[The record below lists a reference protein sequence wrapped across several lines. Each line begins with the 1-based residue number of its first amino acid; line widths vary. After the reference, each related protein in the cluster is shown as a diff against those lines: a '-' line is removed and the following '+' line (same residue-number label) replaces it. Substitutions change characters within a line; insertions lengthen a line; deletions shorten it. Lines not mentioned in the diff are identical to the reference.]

1 MSERISPPPFS
12 HMVTGS
18 SDAPVVGIPATAR
31 GRRFSPASSLTALL
45 LLGAF
50 GCSSAGSSFE
60 GTGGSGQPPG
70 SGGGGVAT
78 GGSGSG
84 VGTGGS
90 TTSGSGGTVE
100 GTGGNT
106 TTGTGGT
113 GAGGTVAPTC
123 PKGAT
128 AICHEFLANDNG
140 RNQINYVNEFDPSKN
155 WT

>member
-78 GGSGSG
+78 GGAL
-84 VGTGGS
+84 
-90 TTSGSGGTVE
+90 E
-100 GTGGNT
+100 EDR
-106 TTGTGGT
+106 
-113 GAGGTVAPTC
+113 AQAERELDFFDL
-123 PKGAT
+123 KGALEAAVADRAT
-128 AICHEFLANDNG
+128 ELTRIMPFWLKSWS
-140 RNQINYVNEFDPSKN
+140 RRP
-155 WT
+155 